1 MIQKNFF
8 TFLLTLSITF
18 TKAQNNAINI
28 VGSDIFYV
36 AGSIGIGG
44 HQLGFNINN
53 FTIEYDFY
61 LNNASNYNGRFFSSA
76 NPFATIPEPIE
87 FYIDNTGASTLKLG
101 NGAAFET
108 IPGTPTF
115 NVGQWYHVA
124 FVVNNTATKNIK
136 MYVNGIAVVDFN
148 FSQAISIN
156 TYPTIS
162 LGSRPF
168 FSGDCKIDNL
178 RIWSVLRSA
187 SEILNSYNNCLNN
200 TETGLLLNMDFDR
213 SNIGTIRNRVVSS
226 GHKNGTF
233 NGNGNV
239 IFSSGTGCTTP
250 EIAPA
255 VNVTGNY
262 AGKYYVNEYLNG
274 KPHYITDEV
283 VCNFFNAEGDCYK
296 NSGNIFEIFWDGTQ
310 WVLNPA
316 GCVWLF
322 TSCGNEYFDNTSILA
337 TNPSNTAFAPCTGW
351 TFADTNASSS
361 FSSSDCDALSTDN
374 FGIAKCKVYPNPT
387 HNNVN
392 IEFDNLSNAKLQV
405 LDFNG
410 RVLMNQSLNNTSNT
424 VNTNNLPSGMYLFKV
439 TSDEGSATRKVIKN

>member
-1 MIQKNFF
+1 MQKYFF

-18 TKAQNNAINI
+18 TNAQNNAMNL

-44 HQLGFNINN
+44 HLLGFNINN
-53 FTIEYDFY
+53 FTVEYDFY
-61 LNNASNYNGRFFSSA
+61 LNSASNYNGRFFSSS
-76 NPFATIPEPIE
+76 NPFDSIPQPIE
-87 FYIDNTGASTLKLG
+87 FYINNAGASTLKLG

-187 SEILNSYNNCLNN
+187 SEIFNSYNNCLNN

-226 GHKNGTF
+226 GHKNGGF
-233 NGNGNV
+233 SGNSNV
-239 IFSSGTGCTTP
+239 IFSNGTGCTTP
-250 EIAPA
+250 YIASPLT
-255 VNVTGNY
+255 VTGDFAGTYY
-262 AGKYYVNEYLNG
+262 AAKYLNG
-274 KPHYITDEV
+274 KPYYITDEV
-283 VCNFFNAEGDCYK
+283 VCDFFNAEGDCIK
-296 NSGNIFEIFWDGTQ
+296 NNGNIFEIFWDGSQ

-322 TSCGNEYFDNTSILA
+322 TSCANEYFDNTSILA

-351 TFADTNASSS
+351 TYTNTSNSST
-361 FSSSDCDALSTDN
+361 FSSTECTLLSSNSFAISN
-374 FGIAKCKVYPNPT
+374 FEVYPNPFIDT
-387 HNNVN
+387 VT
-392 IEFDNLSNAKLQV
+392 INAKENATIIVYNV
-405 LDFNG
+405 LGKIIKSQNLHIG
-410 RVLMNQSLNNTSNT
+410 KNTISLGEES
-424 VNTNNLPSGMYLFKV
+424 
-439 TSDEGSATRKVIKN
+439 EGIYFAKIQNAKGSQIIKWIKN